1 MPLLKNLSQNTLFNR
16 GIFSKGT
23 MMKDYLDFSNVKI
36 AVVGDCMLDIYH
48 YGHINRISPEAPIPI
63 FLLNNEEPEYRLG
76 GACNT
81 ALNLSK
87 LGVQTTLYG
96 FTGNDM
102 ASSYMETYLAE
113 NNIKN
118 RLLRLKHFPTI
129 TKTRYFSHNQ
139 QVIRIDNE
147 NTDGEIYD
155 QNIQNRLTEDVL
167 GNMVNYD
174 AIIISDYGKGALYHP
189 VLETILN
196 YCHEDLPIFV
206 DPKINNWHFYKNAFC
221 ITPNWKEF
229 KHACHVPKLGIND
242 LRAICNYGQ
251 NQCVKF
257 NIDYVLLTLGSEG
270 MILIDR
276 DAQCLTKSAQ
286 AKEVYDVS
294 GAGDTVIATVAAAY
308 CKEYPMSIA
317 MQLAILAAK
326 VVIGK
331 LGTYA
336 VTNSELQ
343 IELLNSKRLKTEVTG
358 ILTKLK
364 EDG

>member
-1 MPLLKNLSQNTLFNR
+1 MLSDK
-16 GIFSKGT
+16 GIFSKGR
-23 MMKDYLDFSNVKI
+23 MMKDYLDFSNIKI
-36 AVVGDCMLDIYH
+36 AVIGDCMLDIYH

-96 FTGNDM
+96 FLGNDM
-102 ASSYMETYLAE
+102 ASSYMETYLSE
-113 NNIKN
+113 NNIEN
-118 RLLRLKHFPTI
+118 RLLRLRNFPTI
-129 TKTRYFSHNQ
+129 TKSRYFSHNQ

-147 NTDGEIYD
+147 NTDGEIYNQRV
-155 QNIQNRLTEDVL
+155 QNILIENVL
-167 GNMVNYD
+167 GNMVDYD
-174 AIIISDYGKGALYHP
+174 AIILSDYGKGTLYHP
-189 VLETILN
+189 VLDTIIN
-196 YCHEDLPIFV
+196 NCHEDLPIFV
-206 DPKINNWHFYKNAFC
+206 DPKINDWQFYKNAFC

-229 KHACHVPKLGIND
+229 KQACHAPKLDIDD
-242 LRAICNYGQ
+242 LDAICQYGQ
-251 NQCVKF
+251 NQCIKF
-257 NIDYVLLTLGSEG
+257 NIEYILLTLGSEG
-270 MILIDR
+270 MILIDKN
-276 DAQCLTKSAQ
+276 AQCLVKSAQ
-286 AKEVYDVS
+286 AKEVFDVS

-326 VVIGK
+326 VVIGH

-343 IELLNSKRLKTEVTG
+343 LELLNSKRLKTEVMN
-358 ILTKLK
+358 IKTKLK
-364 EDG
+364 EGD